1 MIYWAL
7 FYEFFK
13 VGLFAIGGGLAAL
26 PFLYDIAARTGW
38 FADSLISNMIAI
50 SESTP
55 GPIGVNMAT
64 YAGFET
70 AGIVGGI
77 IATVGLVCPSVL
89 IILILSRV
97 LEKFRQNVYIV
108 NGLYGLRPAVTALI
122 ASAGLDVVVTAL
134 LNKEVYQQTGGIID
148 LFRIR
153 AIILFVLLFLM
164 IRNMRLHPVIFI
176 IGSAVIGIIFKM

>member
-1 MIYWAL
+1 MIYVAL

-64 YAGFET
+64 YAGFVT
-70 AGIVGGI
+70 AGILGGI
-77 IATVGLVCPSVL
+77 IATVGLVFPSIL

-97 LEKFRQNVYIV
+97 LEKFRQNVYVV

-134 LNKEVYQQTGGIID
+134 LNIKAYQQTGWVWD
-148 LFRIR
+148 ALRIR
-153 AIILFVLLFLM
+153 AIVLFVILFLL
-164 IRNMRLHPVIFI
+164 IRNTKLHPVIFI
-176 IGSAVIGIIFKM
+176 IGSALIGIIFKM